1 MCRPQGN
8 TNQDYEISLQNIKKD
23 IIYKN
28 PEKSK
33 NPEHKVLIRMWRNKK
48 PVCFWWGCVIPQ
60 LLWQTVLQFTKKTEC
75 RVLI

>member
-28 PEKSK
+28 PEKPK
-33 NPEHKVLIRMWRNKK
+33 NPEHKVLIKMWRNKK
-48 PVCFWWGCVIPQ
+48 PMFLVGMRNPIAAVANST
-60 LLWQTVLQFTKKTEC
+60 TVYTKN
-75 RVLI
+75 